1 MRIAILLGSPLTED
15 VFRRIGM
22 PYLSTAFDVTIIDC
36 ANWVRVAM
44 NDLNY
49 KRFGYSNF
57 VTVMGEEDFKSAI
70 DELRPMYAIDFTGSG
85 PHIRPIQNIL
95 RRANT
100 KYVVQRITPSPLPNS
115 RPGSRPASFAQS
127 ISVIRRGFRWMLRAM
142 ANRNPLPPDIALV
155 AGSRAIDHWT
165 SSSKTIL
172 WTGSTDYFTLKD
184 IQQARK
190 SGDEQTVK
198 QKGRY
203 ALFIDDCLSLSMDYE
218 MTGQSRPIEPDA
230 YFGLLLQTFSNVEK
244 WLSIPIVIA
253 AHPSGRDMPQ
263 YASLFGGRT
272 VHFNAT
278 AELSLNC
285 EIALTHFSTAVAFP
299 VLLRKPIVILHA
311 KTLRNTHQGQF
322 IDNLHQLLKCP
333 LLLMDSDQTACTNL
347 MSGAT
352 AVDEAAYDEYEKS
365 YIIKSSSADM
375 NPFQPFVRFATG
387 L

>member
-1 MRIAILLGSPLTED
+1 
-15 VFRRIGM
+15 M

-44 NDLNY
+44 IDLIY
-49 KRFGYSNF
+49 KRLRYSKL
-57 VTVMGEEDFKSAI
+57 VTVMGEADFKSVIA
-70 DELRPMYAIDFTGSG
+70 ELRPMYAIDFTGSG

-95 RRANT
+95 RRANA
-100 KYVVQRITPSPLPNS
+100 KYVVQRITPSPLPNG
-115 RPGSRPASFAQS
+115 RPGTRPASFAQS

-142 ANRNPLPPDIALV
+142 TNRNPLPPDIALV

-172 WTGSTDYFTLKD
+172 WTGSTDYFTLKNM
-184 IQQARK
+184 QQTR
-190 SGDEQTVK
+190 SRGDEQRVK
-198 QKGRY
+198 QKERY

-218 MTGQSRPIEPDA
+218 MTGQSRPIEPDE
-230 YFGLLLQTFSNVEK
+230 YFGLLLQAFSNIEK
-244 WLSIPIVIA
+244 RLSMPIVIA

-278 AELSLNC
+278 AELSLDC
-285 EIALTHFSTAVAFP
+285 EIAMTHFSTAVAFP

-311 KTLRNTHQGQF
+311 QTLRNTHQGRF
-322 IDNLHQLLKCP
+322 IDNLHQLLRCP
-333 LLLMDSDQTACTNL
+333 VLFMDAHEPGCENGIAQSVSVN
-347 MSGAT
+347 
-352 AVDEAAYDEYEKS
+352 EEAYDEYVKN
-365 YIIKSSSADM
+365 YIINTTSSDT

-387 L
+387 C